1 MLHLSTAMVQ
11 RPKTREQDSQGRI
24 LEVVRR
30 ITKGRV
36 CSYGEVARLA
46 GLPRRARLVGTIL
59 KTTTARVPWQ
69 RVVNAQGR
77 IVFPIGSDAHRRQR
91 ALLEREG
98 VQFIGA
104 RIDLNRY
111 GWGSDGSLDELLWDF
126 RKR

>member
-1 MLHLSTAMVQ
+1 MVQ
-11 RPKTREQDSQGRI
+11 GSKTRGQDSQSRI
-24 LEVVRR
+24 LEIVRR
-30 ITKGRV
+30 IPKGRV

-77 IVFPIGSDAHRRQR
+77 IVFPIGSGAHRRQR
-91 ALLEREG
+91 TLLEREG
-98 VQFIGA
+98 VQFTGE